1 MASFFVVGATGLTG
15 REVLRIA
22 REQGHRVV
30 AHVRPD
36 SPRKQYW
43 RQVFEDLGA
52 ELDTTPFEDERFGA
66 SLRASKPD
74 AIFGLLGTTRRRG
87 RRAAKTGQVENYDT
101 VDYGLT
107 SLLLSAATRG
117 APDAR
122 FVYLSAMG
130 VSAHSHNPY
139 LRVRHQLE
147 AELAESGMDYVVA
160 RPSFILGER
169 DEKRRGESLGA
180 GLVDMALSG
189 VGAFGARRTQERYR
203 STDAPRLGRALVSL
217 ALSPETSRRVVLSDE
232 LRALGGEE

>member
-1 MASFFVVGATGLTG
+1 MATLFVVGATGLTG
-15 REVLRIA
+15 REVLRVA
-22 REQGHRVV
+22 REQGHRVI
-30 AHVRPD
+30 AHVRAD
-36 SPRKQYW
+36 SERKRYW
-43 RQVFEDLGA
+43 CEVFEGLGA
-52 ELDTTPFEDERFGA
+52 EMDETRFDEEAFEA
-66 SLRASKPD
+66 SLRAHAPD

-87 RRAAKTGQVENYDT
+87 RRAAKTGKVENYTT

-107 SLLLSAATRG
+107 SLLLSAASRG

-130 VSAHSHNPY
+130 VSARSASPY

-147 AELAESGMDYVVA
+147 RELEESGMDYVIA

-189 VGAFGARRTQERYR
+189 VGTFGARRTQERYR

-217 ALSPETSRRVVLSDE
+217 ALAPEASRRVVLSDE
-232 LRALGGEE
+232 LRSLGGEA